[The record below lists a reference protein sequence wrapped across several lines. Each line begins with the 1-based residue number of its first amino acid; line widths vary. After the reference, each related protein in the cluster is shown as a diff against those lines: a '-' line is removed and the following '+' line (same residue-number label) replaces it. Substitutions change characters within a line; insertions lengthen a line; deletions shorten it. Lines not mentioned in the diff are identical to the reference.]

1 MFQRITTTWRRASI
15 GAAAVLLAAPVPA
28 FAEGRVAGAV
38 LNGLTGQPV
47 PGATVRLTGGS
58 PTEGS
63 PTGGSPTGGSPTGG
77 GLDGAAPDATPSV
90 GTTDPDGLFRIALP
104 AGTYAAEVSK
114 AGFETQRVAGI
125 RVADG
130 ATNDLSVVLMPD
142 AGSSAGEAEAAFGEE
157 ITVAAEADR
166 STEAALLAERKQA
179 AQISDLIG
187 STEMAKTTGGDAAGV
202 LKRVTGISLQD
213 DKYVFVRGLGDR
225 YSNTMLN
232 GAKIPSTEFEKKV
245 VPLDLFPTGLLDKVR
260 VSKSYSVDKP
270 GDFAAGFVE
279 LETLQFPTS
288 RTAEL
293 GFSVGQDGVAS
304 GNPYPTYPG
313 GLGAFGD
320 GGQALPSSIPNAD
333 LIRLSPFTGAGFT
346 PAELEAFGE
355 VLVGDWQPS
364 SEDAPLNRG
373 YKLSY
378 GDTFGRLGVILS
390 TSYSNEFDR
399 RDEDQIIYR
408 VGTGGVVPDNDF
420 DIATG
425 EEQVRQSAIANL
437 AYRLSPDHNLRL
449 RSLYTNLATS
459 EARRQEGFYSDFETN
474 IRDFR
479 LSYQE
484 QEVVNVQLS
493 GDHFFD
499 EVSSAGSLV
508 EWQVSTSTAETAEN
522 RRETI
527 YRELLPGRFFLTSDA
542 QSGFMYFN
550 DLEDDLT
557 DSGLHWTSFL
567 AGDRLNGSLK
577 AGLAYTTRDREFV
590 GRRLR
595 FFHRDVRG
603 LDLTLPPDRIFTPE
617 TIGPNFEIEEITRP
631 TDTYE
636 GGHDVAGGYAQADL
650 GWGRWRLIGG
660 LRYESSEIEL
670 VTLDRT
676 DPDLA
681 EIQTTLAET
690 DLLPA
695 LTGVYRLTPR
705 MNLRAA
711 FSQTVN
717 RPEFRELAPFK
728 FTHVVGGFSV
738 TGNPELVSADISSY
752 DVRWE
757 WFPSADEVVALS
769 AFYKDFDDPIEA
781 VVVGAAE
788 LLETYENAEGA
799 ENYGFEVELRRN
811 LGVVAEALTPF
822 TAILNYTWVES
833 EISIDPATTIL
844 TRTSRPLVGQPDNVI
859 NAVLEWSRPGWDTNL
874 RLLYNLL
881 GDKVAAGGAL
891 GLPDVVEEARST
903 LDVVWSQG
911 LPTWAPGLAF
921 KLAGSNL
928 LDEPRE
934 WTQGGEIFHAYDPG
948 REIGVSLSYSLY

>member
-1 MFQRITTTWRRASI
+1 MYQRISTAVRQALI
-15 GAAAVLLAAPVPA
+15 GAAALLLAAPGTA
-28 FAEGRVAGAV
+28 LADGRVAGAV

-47 PGATVRLTGGS
+47 PGATVTVSG
-58 PTEGS
+58 
-63 PTGGSPTGGSPTGG
+63 
-77 GLDGAAPDATPSV
+77 GAAATPGV
-90 GTTDPDGLFRIALP
+90 GTTDPDGLFRVVLP
-104 AGTYAAEVSK
+104 AGTYTAEVAK
-114 AGFETQRVAGI
+114 NGFETRQVTGI
-125 RVADG
+125 EIVEGSTTD
-130 ATNDLSVVLMPD
+130 TSVVLIPLS
-142 AGSSAGEAEAAFGEE
+142 GSEPGGAEAAFGEE

-187 STEMAKTTGGDAAGV
+187 ATEMSKTTGGDAAGV

-225 YSNTMLN
+225 YSNTLLN

-245 VPLDLFPTGLLDKVR
+245 VPLDLFPTGLLEKVR

-279 LETLQFPTS
+279 LETLQFPS
-288 RTAEL
+288 DATASIGL
-293 GFSVGQDGVAS
+293 SVGHDGAAT
-304 GNPYPTYPG
+304 GDPYLAYPG
-313 GLGAFGD
+313 GLDVFGD
-320 GGQALPSSIPNAD
+320 GGQALPSSIPSEN
-333 LIRLSPFTGAGFT
+333 LIRFSPFSGKGFT

-355 VLVGDWQPS
+355 ALVGSWEPATD
-364 SEDAPLNRG
+364 DADLNRG
-373 YKLSY
+373 YRLSY
-378 GDTFGRLGVILS
+378 GDTFGRFGVIVS
-390 TSYSNEFDR
+390 ANHSNDFDD
-399 RDEDQIIYR
+399 RDEDRTIYR
-408 VGTGGVVPDNDF
+408 LSGGVLTPDNDF
-420 DIATG
+420 DIAVG
-425 EEQVRQSAIANL
+425 EEQVRQSALANL
-437 AYRLSPDHNLRL
+437 AYRLSPDHNLKL
-449 RSLYTNLATS
+449 RSLYTNLATT

-484 QEVVNVQLS
+484 QEVVNLQLA

-499 EVSSAGSLV
+499 AVTAGGSLV

-527 YRELLPGRFFLTSDA
+527 YRELLPGQFFLTSDA

-557 DSGLHWTSFL
+557 DSSLDWTSFV
-567 AGDRLNGSLK
+567 AGERVNGSIQ
-577 AGLAYTTRDREFV
+577 AGLAYTTRDREFS

-603 LDLTLPPDRIFTPE
+603 LDLTLPPDQIFTVE
-617 TIGPNFEIEEITRP
+617 TIGPNFEVEEITRA
-631 TDTYE
+631 TDAYD
-636 GGHDVAGGYAQADL
+636 GGHDVAAAYAQADF

-660 LRYESSEIEL
+660 LRFEQSEIEL
-670 VTLDRT
+670 VTLDRN
-676 DPDLA
+676 DPDLS
-681 EIQTTLAET
+681 EVQTTLDE
-690 DLLPA
+690 DDFLPA
-695 LTGVYRLTPR
+695 LTAVYQLTPKT
-705 MNLRAA
+705 NLRAA

-738 TGNPELVSADISSY
+738 TGNPGLASAEISSY

-757 WFPSADEVVALS
+757 WFPSADEVVAVS
-769 AFYKDFDDPIEA
+769 AFYKDFERPIEA

-788 LLETYENAEGA
+788 LLETFENAEGA
-799 ENYGFEVELRRN
+799 ENYGVELELRRN
-811 LGVVAEALTPF
+811 LGVVARSLTPF

-844 TRTSRPLVGQPDNVI
+844 TNASRPLVGQPDQVV
-859 NAVLEWSRPGWDTNL
+859 NAVVEWSRPASDTNV
-874 RLLYNLL
+874 RLLFNLL

-891 GLPDVVEEARST
+891 GLPDVLEESRST
-903 LDVVWSQG
+903 LDLVWSQG
-911 LPTWAPGLAF
+911 LGPWAPGLAV
-921 KLAGSNL
+921 KLSGSNL

-934 WTQGGEIFHAYDPG
+934 WTQGGEIFRAYDPG
-948 REIGVSLSYSLY
+948 REIGVSLSYSLF

>member
-1 MFQRITTTWRRASI
+1 MYQRMYQHTLTMSRGVLI
-15 GAAAVLLAAPVPA
+15 GAAAVLLAAPGTA
-28 FAEGRVAGAV
+28 LADGRVAGAV

-47 PGATVRLTGGS
+47 PGASVTLTGG
-58 PTEGS
+58 
-63 PTGGSPTGGSPTGG
+63 
-77 GLDGAAPDATPSV
+77 AAPAT
-90 GTTDPDGLFRIALP
+90 GTTDPDGLFRVALP
-104 AGTYAAEVSK
+104 AGTYQAAVSK
-114 AGFETQRVAGI
+114 DGFETQRVAGVE
-125 RVADG
+125 VADG
-130 ATNDLSVVLMPD
+130 ATNDLSVVLMPE
-142 AGSSAGEAEAAFGEE
+142 AGSPAGTAEAAFGEE

-187 STEMAKTTGGDAAGV
+187 ATEMSKTTGGDAAGV

-225 YSNTMLN
+225 YSNTLLN

-245 VPLDLFPTGLLDKVR
+245 VPLDLFPTGLLEKVR

-279 LETLQFPTS
+279 LETLQFPTAA
-288 RTAEL
+288 TA
-293 GFSVGQDGVAS
+293 SVGLSVGYDGAAT
-304 GNPYPTYPG
+304 GDPYLVYPG
-313 GLGAFGD
+313 GLDLFGA
-320 GGQALPSSIPNAD
+320 GGQALPSSIPDED
-333 LIRLSPFTGAGFT
+333 LVRFSQFTGRGFT

-355 VLVGDWQPS
+355 ALVGPWEPATD
-364 SEDAPLNRG
+364 DAELERG
-373 YKLSY
+373 YKFSY
-378 GDTFGRLGVILS
+378 GDTFGRLGVIVS
-390 TSYSNEFDR
+390 ANHSNDFDR
-399 RDEDQIIYR
+399 QLEDRTIYR
-408 VGTGGVVPDNDF
+408 LSGGVLTRDNDF
-420 DIATG
+420 DISVG
-425 EEQVRQSAIANL
+425 EEQMRQSALANF
-437 AYRLSPDHNLRL
+437 AYRLSPDHNLKL
-449 RSLYTNLATS
+449 RSLYTELATT

-499 EVSSAGSLV
+499 AVTTGGSLV
-508 EWQVSTSTAETAEN
+508 EWQASTSTAETTEN

-527 YRELLPGRFFLTSDA
+527 YRELLPGQFFLTSDA

-550 DLEDDLT
+550 DLQDDLT
-557 DSGLHWTSFL
+557 DAGLNWTSFVS
-567 AGDRLNGSLK
+567 GERVNGSVK
-577 AGLAYTTRDREFV
+577 AGLAYTNRDREFE

-595 FFHRDVRG
+595 FFHRNVRG
-603 LDLTLPPDRIFTPE
+603 LDLTLPPDRLFTVE
-617 TIGPNFEIEEITRP
+617 NIGPSFEIEEITRP

-636 GGHDVAGGYAQADL
+636 GGHDVSGAYAQADL

-660 LRYESSEIEL
+660 LRYEDSQIEL
-670 VTLDRT
+670 ITLDRT
-676 DPDLA
+676 DPGLSDV
-681 EIQTTLAET
+681 QTTLDET

-695 LTGVYRLTPR
+695 LTAVYRLTPQ

-738 TGNPELVSADISSY
+738 TGNPELVSAEIASY

-757 WFPSADEVVALS
+757 WFPSADEVVAFS
-769 AFYKDFDDPIEA
+769 AFYKDFERPIEA

-811 LGVVAEALTPF
+811 LGAVADRLAPF
-822 TAILNYTWVES
+822 TGILNYTWVES
-833 EISIDPATTIL
+833 EIAIDPATTIL
-844 TRTSRPLVGQPDNVI
+844 TNTSRPLVGQPDQVV
-859 NAVLEWSRPGWDTNL
+859 NAVVEWSRPASDTNV

-891 GLPDVVEEARST
+891 GLPDVIEEARST
-903 LDVVWSQG
+903 LDLVVSQG
-911 LPTWAPGLAF
+911 LGDWAPGLAF
-921 KLAGSNL
+921 KLSGSNL

-934 WTQGGEIFHAYDPG
+934 WTQGGEIFRAYDSG
-948 REIGVSLSYSLY
+948 REIGVSLSYSLF